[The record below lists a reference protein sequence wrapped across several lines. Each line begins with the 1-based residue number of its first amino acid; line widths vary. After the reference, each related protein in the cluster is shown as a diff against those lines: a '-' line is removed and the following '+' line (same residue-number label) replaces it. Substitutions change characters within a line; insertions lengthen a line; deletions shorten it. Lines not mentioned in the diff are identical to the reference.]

1 MGKKNSDGISLSADQ
16 LKKITETASRV
27 AIEEYH
33 KEFDRSRQENR
44 DKRLYN
50 TRLFDGKVQGYGKN
64 TAKVPCTTLHSS
76 KMTLTSKLCSTS
88 WGAAMTATPFLYS
101 QYRNE
106 SEKFVSSSTM

>member
-50 TRLFDGKVQGYGKN
+50 TRLLMEKYRGIRTPAKLASTTMLVAITSAKN
-64 TAKVPCTTLHSS
+64 ALPN
-76 KMTLTSKLCSTS
+76 
-88 WGAAMTATPFLYS
+88 G
-101 QYRNE
+101 
-106 SEKFVSSSTM
+106 